1 MKTIYWLGINFF
13 RAATTALFGYRVI
26 GKDKLVQEGG
36 VLIAAN
42 HESFLDP
49 PLIGIAYDS
58 EINYLARKT
67 LFKGFFKWLYT
78 NWNAVPVDQD
88 RPDMSSLKR
97 IIKILRSGER
107 VVIFPE
113 GARTLD
119 GELQSAQAGTGLIA
133 SKSKATVQPIRIF
146 GARDCLPRGSSRIR
160 MARIT
165 LVVGDPIEFT
175 SEEIA
180 AKGRD
185 GYQVIADRIMAEIAQ
200 LELPR

>member
-26 GKDKLVQEGG
+26 GKEKLVQEGG

-78 NWNAVPVDQD
+78 HWNAVPVDQD

-97 IIKILRSGER
+97 IIKLLRSGER

-113 GARTLD
+113 GARTID

-133 SKSKATVQPIRIF
+133 SKSKAMVQPIRIF
-146 GARDCLPRGSSRIR
+146 GARDCLPRGSSRVR

-175 SEEIA
+175 PEEIA
-180 AKGRD
+180 AKSRD
-185 GYQVIADRIMAEIAQ
+185 GYQIIADRIMAEIAQ
-200 LELPR
+200 LKLPR